1 MYTCSY
7 KSSYEQNI
15 DLLGNNNT
23 NILNM
28 KNKVTSI
35 NSIVLQTHRES
46 NLGLESERQEKT
58 NSKNS
63 IGNRNIFSEQNIELL
78 NKTTQF
84 NSNKNNRTI
93 QNKVPIPST
102 TVNKITTAI
111 DLRKDQYLS
120 KISKICISTNLKEHA

>member
-63 IGNRNIFSEQNIELL
+63 IGNRKISSEQNIELL
-78 NKTTQF
+78 DKTTQF
-84 NSNKNNRTI
+84 NSKINNRTI
-93 QNKVPIPST
+93 QNKVSIPFL
-102 TVNKITTAI
+102 TVNKITIAI
-111 DLRKDQYLS
+111 DLRKNQYLS
-120 KISKICISTNLKEHA
+120 QIRKSLFQLI